1 MLGGLQFWALKKE
14 LVDSGEMTYKE
25 YHDAVLQE
33 NSLPVEMIRATLTN
47 QSLNKDFKT
56 RWKFYNLR

>member
-1 MLGGLQFWALKKE
+1 
-14 LVDSGEMTYKE
+14 VDSGKMTYKE